1 MASAANDFKKTG
13 NDLLN
18 PGNYDYWMF
27 EPVETINVKHSE
39 DTTTDNGVNCY
50 SLEGTES
57 DTAYT
62 PQRQSHTTINIFIS
76 HRS

>member
-57 DTAYT
+57 DTANNTYHKDNHT
-62 PQRQSHTTINIFIS
+62 PR
-76 HRS
+76 